1 MTGIFSMFPHHH
13 GAGSSV
19 SALIDMTLMMANAL
33 HASQIEDTKSH
44 PMPVSTSTSFTPP
57 VCHPK
62 LPPKANMVAINLT
75 ATLSTLITAN
85 HILDYNSVLDGLG
98 HISVRNPL
106 NASTFFMTGKP
117 PPALVA
123 RASDLSEY
131 NIDDGAPVSAA
142 DARTAEG
149 AFDERFIHQSILKRY
164 PSQNSVVHSHARSVI
179 PFGISDVPFESTYH
193 MTGFMGETVPVFD
206 IADYYFPNETQNML
220 INSPRLGGQL
230 ADMFSTPA
238 HNVTRDNRV
247 PDHTLVL
254 QRGHGFAT
262 VATSIEQA
270 VYRAVY
276 TTWNAEVLATATEV
290 QGAGGVEFLTEREA
304 ADCVAMNDQGLLK
317 DWPLWVAQTV
327 VDPLYRNDLG

>member
-1 MTGIFSMFPHHH
+1 
-13 GAGSSV
+13 
-19 SALIDMTLMMANAL
+19 
-33 HASQIEDTKSH
+33 
-44 PMPVSTSTSFTPP
+44 
-57 VCHPK
+57 
-62 LPPKANMVAINLT
+62 MVAVNLT
-75 ATLSTLITAN
+75 AVLSTLITAN

-123 RASDLSEY
+123 SAQDLAEY
-131 NIDDGAPVSAA
+131 NVDDASPVSAA
-142 DARTAEG
+142 DARTAAG

-164 PSQNSVVHSHARSVI
+164 PSQSSVVHSHARSVI
-179 PFGISDVPFESTYH
+179 PFGISDVTFEPTYH

-206 IADYYFPNETQNML
+206 IADFYLPNDTQNML
-220 INSPRLGGQL
+220 INNVRFGGAL
-230 ADMFSTPA
+230 ADAFSTPA
-238 HNVTRDNRV
+238 HNVTKDNTL
-247 PDHTLVL
+247 PDFTVVL

-276 TTWNAEVLATATEV
+276 TTWNADVLATAVGV
-290 QGAGGVEFLTEREA
+290 QEAVGGGPSSLKYLTAREA

-317 DWPLWVAQTV
+317 DWPVWVAQTE
-327 VDPLYRNDLG
+327 VDPLYKNYLN